1 MGEKPR
7 PPARGA
13 LLPQLL
19 TLTRGAVG
27 AALSR
32 GPGYEPQ
39 PVGLNFSYDRVSG
52 YYLDLRRK
60 AAAELRPRVT
70 GHGEVILPGPTATA
84 QRALGLHESWLMG
97 DQKAFERFVEEVQ
110 RLRARA
116 KEAGSS
122 LLWQYDVDVPK
133 FRQRAPWYS
142 CMAQGQAASAFMRA
156 HIATK
161 QDAWA
166 EAALAA
172 VQPLVA
178 DGERLGLV
186 TATPDGPALEE
197 ATTRPP
203 SRILNGWIFALWGLW
218 DVAVGL
224 TDAECRALFD
234 ASTKALARTLSA
246 YDVGWWTRYSLFPP
260 VAPDLAKPF
269 YHTLHV
275 AQISALFSLTG
286 IATFGEAAERWS
298 AYDRLRNRTRAVAS
312 KTPSVLREFRRASG
326 WERSHSRGSQD
337 SLDEHSQ

>member
-1 MGEKPR
+1 MGRKPCS
-7 PPARGA
+7 PARGA
-13 LLPQLL
+13 FLPRLL
-19 TLTRGAVG
+19 TLTRGALQ

-39 PVGLNFSYDRVSG
+39 PSGINARYDRVSG
-52 YYLDLRRK
+52 YYLDLRQK

-70 GHGEVILPGPTATA
+70 GRGEVILPGPTATA

-97 DQKAFERFVEEVQ
+97 DEQALERCLEQV
-110 RLRARA
+110 RDLRARA
-116 KEAGSS
+116 KDVGNS
-122 LLWQYDVDVPK
+122 LLWQYEVDVPK

-142 CMAQGQAASAFMRA
+142 CMAQGQAASAFVRA
-156 HIATK
+156 HIATEE
-161 QDAWA
+161 DVWA
-166 EAALAA
+166 EAALSA

-178 DGERLGLV
+178 DGERLRLV

-197 ATTRPP
+197 ATTNPP

-224 TDAECRALFD
+224 GDADSRALFD
-234 ASTKALARTLSA
+234 ESAKALARMLSQ

-275 AQISALFSLTG
+275 TQMSALLDMTG
-286 IATFGEAAERWS
+286 TAVFADAAERWS
-298 AYDRLRNRTRAVAS
+298 AYDRLTNRVRAVAS
-312 KTPSVLREFRRASG
+312 KAPSVLRELPHARD
-326 WERSHSRGSQD
+326 WERSHSRSSRD
-337 SLDEHSQ
+337 TFDEHEQ

>member
-1 MGEKPR
+1 MGEKSR
-7 PPARGA
+7 PPTRGTH
-13 LLPQLL
+13 LPRLL

-39 PVGLNFSYDRVSG
+39 PVGLNTRHDRVSG

-70 GHGEVILPGPTATA
+70 GRGEMILPGPTATA
-84 QRALGLHESWLMG
+84 QRALGLHEAWLMG
-97 DQKAFERFVEEVQ
+97 DQKAFEGFLEEAQ
-110 RLRARA
+110 RLRDRA
-116 KEAGSS
+116 IEVGTS

-142 CMAQGQAASAFMRA
+142 CMAQGQAASAFVRA

-161 QDAWA
+161 QEHWA

-172 VQPLVA
+172 VHPLVV

-186 TATPDGPALEE
+186 TATPYGPALEE
-197 ATTRPP
+197 ATTNPP
-203 SRILNGWIFALWGLW
+203 SRILNGWIFGLWGLW
-218 DVAVGL
+218 DVAIGL
-224 TDAECRALFD
+224 TDAHCRGLFN
-234 ASTKALARTLSA
+234 ASTEALAQMLAA

-286 IATFGEAAERWS
+286 IADFGDYAERWR
-298 AYDRLRNRTRAVAS
+298 AYDRFRN
-312 KTPSVLREFRRASG
+312 
-326 WERSHSRGSQD
+326 
-337 SLDEHSQ
+337 